1 MNILIVDDE
10 EQIREGLANTIN
22 WSAYSINK
30 TFTAENAWKALDI
43 VKTNFISLIITDIK
57 MPGMMGIEF
66 IQKAASIDENIKF
79 IVISSYDNFDYVRA
93 ALKLKVIDY
102 LIKPVNISELIQ
114 LVCKNITYT
123 PEKQV
128 VHIADQNYVHEENI
142 YENLHENT
150 EIYSLL
156 VKRCMV
162 YVDKHFY
169 DTVTLGDLAEAMER
183 NPSYISHI
191 FKSETGKTLTEYLNE
206 LRIKRAIQ
214 LMNSSNL
221 LLYEIATMVGF
232 ESYRNFINM
241 FKKSTGKIPTQYC
254 GK

>member
-22 WSAYSINK
+22 WSAYSITK
-30 TFTAENAWKALDI
+30 AFTAENAWKALDI
-43 VKTNFISLIITDIK
+43 VKTNSISLIITDIK

-66 IQKAASIDENIKF
+66 IQKAASIDKNIKF

-93 ALKLKVIDY
+93 ALKLQVIDY

-114 LVCKNITYT
+114 LVCKSIAYV
-123 PEKQV
+123 PENPV
-128 VHIADQNYVHEENI
+128 VHVADHNYLQEENI
-142 YENLHENT
+142 NEGMEV
-150 EIYSLL
+150 YSPL
-156 VKRCMV
+156 VKRCMA
-162 YVDKHFY
+162 YVDNHFY
-169 DTVTLGDLAEAMER
+169 GTVTLGDLAEAMER
-183 NPSYISHI
+183 NPSYISHV

-214 LMNSSNL
+214 LMDSSNL
-221 LLYEIATMVGF
+221 LLYEIAAMVGF